1 MDDRT
6 LARRRRLLF
15 GSAIGGVM
23 LMTVGTSAVF
33 AGAPT
38 VGIALVGTSLLL
50 MVGTAVVI
58 LR

>member
-1 MDDRT
+1 MDERT
-6 LARRRRLLF
+6 VIRRRRLLF
-15 GSAIGGVM
+15 GSAIGGAL

-50 MVGTAVVI
+50 LIGAIVM
-58 LR
+58 LFR

>member
-1 MDDRT
+1 MDART
-6 LARRRRLLF
+6 VARRRRLAF
-15 GSAIGGVM
+15 GSAIGGVV

-38 VGIALVGTSLLL
+38 AGIALVGTSLFL
-50 MVGTAVVI
+50 MVGAVATL

>member
-1 MDDRT
+1 MDERT
-6 LARRRRLLF
+6 VIRRRLLF
-15 GSAIGGVM
+15 GSAIGGAL

-50 MVGTAVVI
+50 LIGAIVM
-58 LR
+58 LFR